1 VSDNSSKHLTGKRS
15 ATSGGCITHPDTMTE
30 RVQMKNKEEYYESLW
45 VCIKS
50 EQLTA
55 RQIQEHLEDEG
66 FKKWLD
72 ERKANEDR
80 RKN

>member
-1 VSDNSSKHLTGKRS
+1 
-15 ATSGGCITHPDTMTE
+15 MTKGA
-30 RVQMKNKEEYYESLW
+30 RVKNKEEYYENLW
-45 VCIKS
+45 ICIKS

>member
-1 VSDNSSKHLTGKRS
+1 
-15 ATSGGCITHPDTMTE
+15 
-30 RVQMKNKEEYYESLW
+30 MKNKEEYYENLW

-66 FKKWLD
+66 FRKWLD
-72 ERKANEDR
+72 ERKANGQRQGFYDSR
-80 RKN
+80 

>member
-1 VSDNSSKHLTGKRS
+1 MTTKKRKLKKWLR
-15 ATSGGCITHPDTMTE
+15 ITHGVD
-30 RVQMKNKEEYYESLW
+30 MKNKEEYYENLW

-66 FKKWLD
+66 FKKWPD